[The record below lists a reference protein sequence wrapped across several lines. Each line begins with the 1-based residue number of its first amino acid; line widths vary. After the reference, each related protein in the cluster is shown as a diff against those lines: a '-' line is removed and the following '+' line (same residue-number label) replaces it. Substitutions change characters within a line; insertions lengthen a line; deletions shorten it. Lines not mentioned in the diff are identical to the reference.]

1 MRTETPHSV
10 TERAL
15 PPNPSAGHSPVLLLA
30 AHEDEPAAE
39 DSLPAALH
47 PEYIMLQ
54 LFNANALHNGDKTQL
69 ESGFGLPVRPY
80 YYNELSMIPLRIVS
94 EAFGYSVTWED
105 ETQTVTVTGATLQA
119 LFTVGETSAVINAES
134 RQLGAPV
141 ELLVDTVYVPARVFS
156 DILGC
161 YIHYYDKHDGEFLL
175 ISNAAV
181 TAGDLL
187 GPQTANDSF
196 DSSLSD
202 TQLLKYKTLGDTYL
216 GPSLYMYTS
225 GTLFLK
231 SNCAYAL
238 NNGTPEPITSPGA
251 CQIAPILKDGD
262 LYVPV
267 EYCAQSFG
275 AQTQLTADG
284 ALSVT
289 YEGHMSV
296 FPIAAGYYTHDGIAR
311 EDSRYITWEF
321 DTVVYSTVQAVAS
334 AMGLSY
340 TDAGSDT
347 VVLSAYNPGEYDNLG
362 YYTQLKSAEL
372 QQQPVIKGYISLT
385 FDDGPSGDITA
396 RLLDGLA
403 QRNIHVTFFLCNY
416 RIAQNQEL
424 MQRYLLE
431 GHEVA
436 NHSASHPNMTS
447 LSGREIETEIDSTN
461 TTLQSYSDAV
471 PHLFRPPGGAYNER
485 MLSALT
491 DRSMSCIL
499 WSVDPKDWRD
509 HDSQLVSNRI
519 LSAATDGSIILL
531 HDMYNTSVD
540 AGLYVIDKLQAE
552 GYKFVTVSDL
562 AFVKGYEL
570 VPGQVYTSFK

>member
-1 MRTETPHSV
+1 M
-10 TERAL
+10 
-15 PPNPSAGHSPVLLLA
+15 LLA
-30 AHEDEPAAE
+30 DDEDESAAE

-47 PEYIMLQ
+47 SEYIMLQ

-105 ETQTVTVTGATLQA
+105 ETQTVTVTGETLQA

-134 RQLGAPV
+134 CQLGAPV
-141 ELLVDTVYVPARVFS
+141 ELLVDTVYVPAREFS

-196 DSSLSD
+196 DSSLPD
-202 TQLLKYKTLGDTYL
+202 TQLLKYKTLGDTCL

-225 GTLFLK
+225 GSLFLR
-231 SNCAYAL
+231 SSCTYAL
-238 NNGTPEPITSPGA
+238 VNGAPATITASNA
-251 CQIAPILKDGD
+251 CQITPIEKDGN
-262 LYVPV
+262 LFIPV
-267 EYCAQSFG
+267 EYCSQSFG
-275 AQTQLTADG
+275 AQTQVTADG
-284 ALSVT
+284 TLSVT
-289 YEGHMSV
+289 YNGHSSV
-296 FPIAAGYYTHDGIAR
+296 FPVAAGYYTHDSIVR
-311 EDSRYITWEF
+311 EDSSYITWEF
-321 DTVVYSTVQAVAS
+321 DSVVYSTVQAVAS
-334 AMGLSY
+334 ALGLSY
-340 TDAGSDT
+340 TYAGSGT
-347 VVLSAYNPGEYDNLG
+347 VVLSSYNPGDYNNLG
-362 YYTQLKSAEL
+362 YYAQLKSAEL
-372 QQQPVIKGYISLT
+372 QRQPVIKGYISLT
-385 FDDGPSGDITA
+385 CDDGPSGDITA
-396 RLLDGLA
+396 RMLDGLA

-461 TTLQSYSDAV
+461 DTLQSYSGAV

-485 MLSALT
+485 ILSALA

-540 AGLYVIDKLQAE
+540 AGLYVIDKLQTE

-562 AFVKGYEL
+562 TFVKGYEL